1 MRACFN
7 LQVSLFQSEEGCGQ
21 RNHFQACIPKIVLVR
36 KKIDLEKLEFVF
48 MFVTMAWT
56 VAAMM
61 LFVHMKQRIH
71 QPCSL
76 TYWIGEEYAA

>member
-1 MRACFN
+1 MDITIAATLKPLPPWRF
-7 LQVSLFQSEEGCGQ
+7 VFM
-21 RNHFQACIPKIVLVR
+21 
-36 KKIDLEKLEFVF
+36 FVF

-76 TYWIGEEYAA
+76 TYWIGEEYVT

>member
-1 MRACFN
+1 M
-7 LQVSLFQSEEGCGQ
+7 
-21 RNHFQACIPKIVLVR
+21 LVR

>member
-1 MRACFN
+1 MDITIAATLKPLPPWRF
-7 LQVSLFQSEEGCGQ
+7 VFM
-21 RNHFQACIPKIVLVR
+21 
-36 KKIDLEKLEFVF
+36 FVF

-71 QPCSL
+71 QL
-76 TYWIGEEYAA
+76 AFLRIG